1 MSDLAIVTI
10 VCIPPVL
17 MSLWMIY
24 EDIKYDYEERRKDK
38 LPEEDL
44 QETVLMPIPE
54 VQESDYPWWLDL
66 EAMNDAILN
75 DSETISVAEDDHHFY
90 SRKTLHKKKKEKP
103 AYLSRLREIC
113 DRIIYK
119 ETESE

>member
-1 MSDLAIVTI
+1 
-10 VCIPPVL
+10 
-17 MSLWMIY
+17 MIY

-54 VQESDYPWWLDL
+54 VQEPDFPWWLDL
-66 EAMNDAILN
+66 EAMNEAILDDN
-75 DSETISVAEDDHHFY
+75 EATSAIEEDYHFK
-90 SRKTLHKKKKEKP
+90 SRKVFYKKKEKVT
-103 AYLSRLREIC
+103 YFSLISKIC
-113 DRIIYK
+113 DKIVHK